1 MPVSGL
7 QGCNLNTPSICILS
21 KPRVSSYTFS
31 TLRHHHL
38 EVVQKLTRFERFTF
52 SSLRLCRR
60 YLTFQRKN
68 LYFMKILVTGGAGYI
83 GSVLV
88 RQLLSKGFAVRAFD
102 SLKFGGDALYDV
114 MLHPNFEFMKGDV
127 RNADDVKKALEGIDG
142 IAHLASIVGDPA
154 CKKFSE
160 EANETNWDGSV
171 ALFEAAEKAGVK
183 RFVFASTCSNYGKM
197 SDPDSFV
204 VETSELNP
212 VSLYAELKVK
222 FEKYIL
228 EQRKDSKMCS
238 TALRFST
245 VYGFSPRIRFDL
257 TVNEFT
263 RNATIKG
270 EQEIWGQQFWRPYC
284 HVDDLARS
292 VVLVLESP
300 EEKVRASVF
309 NVGSTEENYS
319 KGMLIEEVCKVVP
332 NVKVNYVELNEDPRD
347 YRVNFDKIEKELGF
361 TITKKVPDG
370 IKEIYS
376 LLKTGIVTDSFGQ
389 KFRNI

>member
-1 MPVSGL
+1 
-7 QGCNLNTPSICILS
+7 
-21 KPRVSSYTFS
+21 
-31 TLRHHHL
+31 
-38 EVVQKLTRFERFTF
+38 
-52 SSLRLCRR
+52 
-60 YLTFQRKN
+60 
-68 LYFMKILVTGGAGYI
+68 MKVLVTGGAGYI

-88 RQLLSKGFAVRAFD
+88 RQLLSKNHSVRVLD

-114 MLHPNFEFMKGDV
+114 MLHPNFEFVKGDL
-127 RNADDVKKALEGIDG
+127 RNESDINIALEGIDA
-142 IAHLASIVGDPA
+142 IAHLAAIVGDPA
-154 CKKFSE
+154 CKKYSE
-160 EANETNWDGSV
+160 EANETNWNASV
-171 ALFEAAEKAGVK
+171 TLFEKAEKSGVK

-197 SDPDSFV
+197 SNANDFV
-204 VETSELNP
+204 TENSELRP

-222 FEKYIL
+222 FEKFIL
-228 EQRKDSKMCS
+228 EEQNDSRICS
-238 TALRFST
+238 TSLRFST

-300 EEKVRASVF
+300 EEKVRANVF
-309 NVGSTEENYS
+309 NVGDTTENFQ
-319 KGMLIEEVCKVVP
+319 KGMIMEEVCKVVP
-332 NVKVNYVELNEDPRD
+332 NVKVNFVESGEDPRD
-347 YRVNFDKIEKELGF
+347 YRVNFDKIRNDLGF

-370 IKEIYS
+370 INEIYT
-376 LLKTGIVTDSFGQ
+376 LVKAGIIADPYEQ